1 MENSY
6 SEDVVCDG
14 HVKDQWMGLFRL
26 ILSNYYQIYSLHVS
40 HGSIHPSAGETSWL
54 GRIIMYIKVF
64 KWEEFQPIA
73 CRLQAVESNHIWSL
87 NSGCATRL
95 VLEAGIEKCCM
106 ASLVE
111 KKLDGWGV
119 PLMRSGRKKGIFAD
133 ISKNTE
139 EYYIVLLTISI
150 FLKVS
155 DFHYHLHK
163 VSLLESYSEG
173 CRGG

>member
-54 GRIIMYIKVF
+54 GRIVMYIKVF

-111 KKLDGWGV
+111 KKLDGGWYHWWEAAEKREY
-119 PLMRSGRKKGIFAD
+119 LQKFLRILRKITLFC
-133 ISKNTE
+133 
-139 EYYIVLLTISI
+139 LLS
-150 FLKVS
+150 VNS
-155 DFHYHLHK
+155 
-163 VSLLESYSEG
+163 
-173 CRGG
+173 